1 MFLPK
6 PIYESLPIIYILLG
20 IAGIIALTL
29 RHVFAESC

>member
-20 IAGIIALTL
+20 IAGIIALNVTAC
-29 RHVFAESC
+29 FAESC